1 MFSTS
6 LYRQNLLKN
15 VCYRVKFLSN
25 LKCQK
30 QKWKTFSD
38 NYMSYHQKR
47 GSEIKNVDR
56 QLPTLIYVQNPITWF
71 INKIDFK
78 MLKSAWDSDFD
89 EAEFK
94 RGTMQVNIIS
104 NDS

>member
-1 MFSTS
+1 
-6 LYRQNLLKN
+6 
-15 VCYRVKFLSN
+15 
-25 LKCQK
+25 
-30 QKWKTFSD
+30 
-38 NYMSYHQKR
+38 MSYHQKR